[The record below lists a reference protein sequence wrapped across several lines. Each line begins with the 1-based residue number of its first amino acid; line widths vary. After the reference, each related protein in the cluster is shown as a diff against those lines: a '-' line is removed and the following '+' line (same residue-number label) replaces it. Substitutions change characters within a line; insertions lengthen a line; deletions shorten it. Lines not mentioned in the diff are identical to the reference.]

1 MKETTGIRIKR
12 IMNERNLKQID
23 ILHMCE
29 PYCKRYGI
37 KMAKNDLSQYVND
50 KVQPKQDKLSILGLA
65 LDVSEAWLMGYDVPM
80 NRNNLFSPPMSG
92 TKGVDYIVEPDNL
105 LVEGENKD
113 TEQALKLY
121 EAYLKAIPEVQEAVE
136 RLLKSDLFDS

>member
-1 MKETTGIRIKR
+1 MKETTGIRLKR
-12 IMNERNLKQID
+12 IMSERNLKQID

-29 PYCKRYGI
+29 PYCKRYDI

-50 KVQPKQDKLSILGLA
+50 KVQPKQDKLSILGMA
-65 LDVSEAWLMGYDVPM
+65 LNVSEAWLMGYDVPM
-80 NRNNLFSPPMSG
+80 DRYNLPPMSG
-92 TKGVDYIVEPDNL
+92 TKGADYIVEPDNL
-105 LVEGENKD
+105 LIKGGNKD

-136 RLLKSDLFDS
+136 NLLKSHLSDS